1 MGYSRTG
8 LWSAGSALIAA
19 MALVGTLAPG
29 ASAEQRRD
37 GDSEKA
43 VPISQVVG
51 DDNLRKMNEQR
62 PLVAAASILAKAQEQ
77 GHYEGYTGIGL
88 QEDHVTLWWKG
99 DLPEP
104 VQRAAERARK
114 TAPVHI
120 VAADHSLAELKDA
133 SELLQARLEKD
144 PSLGHSVKIPT
155 DGSGLVLTQN
165 TTRAARTASA
175 AQDHSP
181 VGQVAGVPVK
191 TISEE
196 PLQERSRVNDGAPW
210 SGGAQISFGNSWCTA
225 GFGVRDGSGATY
237 LLTAEHCGR
246 SGQRFTNPQG
256 TYIGTS
262 TKSHDAHDVML
273 IPTNSDNFM
282 YTGGPDSDAGV
293 RVDGWD
299 HVFPGEYLC
308 QSGVTSARAT
318 GGPVCNIKVLFFY
331 NDSEDLVEAEQMDG
345 QDVARGGDSGGPVY
359 TASAGGGAIAKGTLT
374 RSAGSRLG
382 FQDFY
387 TATRDFGIW
396 INK

>member
-1 MGYSRTG
+1 MRYSRTS
-8 LWSAGSALIAA
+8 LWAAGSALATA
-19 MALVGTLAPG
+19 TMLVGTLASG
-29 ASAEQRRD
+29 ASAEQQRD
-37 GDSEKA
+37 GSSEKA
-43 VPISQVVG
+43 VPISQVVSA
-51 DDNLRKMNEQR
+51 DNLRKMNEQR
-62 PLVAAASILAKAQEQ
+62 PLVAAAGILAKAQEQ

-99 DLPEP
+99 DLPKP
-104 VQRAAERARK
+104 VQQAVKQARK
-114 TAPVHI
+114 TAPVRI
-120 VAADHSLAELKDA
+120 TAADHSLAELKDA

-155 DGSGLVLTQN
+155 DGSGLVLTQD
-165 TTRAARTASA
+165 TTSTARTASA
-175 AQDHSP
+175 AQAQRTVD
-181 VGQVAGVPVK
+181 QIAGVPVK

-196 PLQERSRVNDGAPW
+196 PMQERSRVNDGAPW
-210 SGGAQISFGNSWCTA
+210 SGGAQINFNGGACTA
-225 GFGVRDGSGATY
+225 GFGVRDASATY

-246 SGQRFTNPQG
+246 SGNRFTNPQG
-256 TYIGTS
+256 AYIGTS
-262 TKSHDAHDVML
+262 TKSNDAHDVML

-308 QSGVTSARAT
+308 QSGITSARAT

-331 NDSEDLVEAEQMDG
+331 NDTEDLVEAEQMNG
-345 QDVARGGDSGGPVY
+345 QEVARSGDSGGPIY
-359 TASAGGGAIAKGTLT
+359 TASASGGAIAKGTLT
-374 RSAGSRLG
+374 RSAGARLG

-396 INK
+396 INR

>member
-8 LWSAGSALIAA
+8 LWAAGSALTAA
-19 MALVGTLAPG
+19 MALVGALAPG
-29 ASAEQRRD
+29 AGAEQQHD
-37 GDSEKA
+37 GDGEKA
-43 VPISQVVG
+43 VPISQAVG
-51 DDNLRKMNEQR
+51 ADHLRKMNEQR
-62 PLVAAASILAKAQEQ
+62 PLVAAASILAKAQER
-77 GHYEGYTGIGL
+77 GHHEGYTGIGL

-104 VQRAAERARK
+104 VRRTVERARE
-114 TAPVHI
+114 TAPVRI

-155 DGSGLVLTQN
+155 DGSGLVLTRD

-175 AQDHSP
+175 AQDHGT
-181 VGQVAGVPVK
+181 VGPIAGVPVR
-191 TISEE
+191 TIREE
-196 PLQERSRVNDGAPW
+196 PFQERSRVNDGAPW
-210 SGGAQISFGNSWCTA
+210 SGGAQINFNGGACTA
-225 GFGVRDGSGATY
+225 GFGVRDVNTTY

-246 SGQRFTNPQG
+246 SGNRFTNPQG
-256 TYIGTS
+256 AYIGTS
-262 TKSHDAHDVML
+262 TKSSDAHDVML

-282 YTGGPDSDAGV
+282 YTGGPDSNAGV

-308 QSGVTSARAT
+308 QSGITSARVT

-331 NDSEDLVEAEQMDG
+331 NDSEDLVEAEQMNG
-345 QDVARGGDSGGPVY
+345 QDVARSGDSGGPVY
-359 TASAGGGAIAKGTLT
+359 TASAGGGAIAKGTVT
-374 RSAGSRLG
+374 RSAGARLG

-396 INK
+396 INR

>member
-1 MGYSRTG
+1 MRDSRTG
-8 LWSAGSALIAA
+8 LWAAGSALTAA
-19 MALVGTLAPG
+19 MALVGALASG
-29 ASAEQRRD
+29 ASAGQQHD
-37 GDSEKA
+37 GNGEKA

-51 DDNLRKMNEQR
+51 ADDLRKMNEQR

-77 GHYEGYTGIGL
+77 GDYEGYTGIGL
-88 QEDHVTLWWKG
+88 QEEHVTLWWKG

-104 VQRAAERARK
+104 VRQAAERARG
-114 TAPVHI
+114 TAPVRI
-120 VAADHSLAELKDA
+120 VAAEHSLAELEDA
-133 SELLQARLEKD
+133 SEVLQARLEKD

-155 DGSGLVLTQN
+155 DGSGLVLARD
-165 TTRAARTASA
+165 TTSTARTASA
-175 AQDHSP
+175 AQARRTVDRI
-181 VGQVAGVPVK
+181 AGVPVK
-191 TISEE
+191 AVSEE
-196 PLQERSRVNDGAPW
+196 PLRERSRVNDGAPW
-210 SGGAQISFGNSWCTA
+210 SGGAQINFDGGACTA
-225 GFGVRDGSGATY
+225 GFGVRDASATY

-246 SGQRFTNPQG
+246 SGNRFTNPQG
-256 TYIGTS
+256 AYIGTS
-262 TKSHDAHDVML
+262 TKSSDPHDVML

-308 QSGVTSARAT
+308 QSGITSARAT

-331 NDSEDLVEAEQMDG
+331 NDSEDLVEAEQMNG
-345 QDVARGGDSGGPVY
+345 QTVARSGDSGGPVY
-359 TASAGGGAIAKGTLT
+359 TASASGGAIAKGTLT

>member
-1 MGYSRTG
+1 MRYGRTS
-8 LWSAGSALIAA
+8 LWAAGSALAAA

-29 ASAEQRRD
+29 ASAEQQRD
-37 GDSEKA
+37 GNSEKS

-51 DDNLRKMNEQR
+51 ADNLRKMNEQR
-62 PLVAAASILAKAQEQ
+62 PLVAAASILAKAQER

-104 VQRAAERARK
+104 VQRAAERARR

-133 SELLQARLEKD
+133 SELLQARLEKA

-155 DGSGLVLTQN
+155 DGSGLVLAQD
-165 TTRAARTASA
+165 TTRAARTASV
-175 AQDHSP
+175 AQDHST
-181 VGQVAGVPVK
+181 VDRIAGVSVK

-210 SGGAQISFGNSWCTA
+210 SGGAQINFNGGACTA
-225 GFGVRDGSGATY
+225 GFGVRDASATY

-246 SGQRFTNPQG
+246 SGNRFTNPQG

-262 TKSHDAHDVML
+262 TKSSDAHDVML

-308 QSGVTSARAT
+308 QSGITSARAT
-318 GGPVCNIKVLFFY
+318 GGPVCNMKVLFFY

-345 QDVARGGDSGGPVY
+345 REAARSGDSGGPIY
-359 TASAGGGAIAKGTLT
+359 TASAAGGAIAKGTVT
-374 RSAGSRLG
+374 RSAGARLG

-396 INK
+396 INR

>member
-1 MGYSRTG
+1 MRYGRTS
-8 LWSAGSALIAA
+8 LWAAGSALAAA

-29 ASAEQRRD
+29 ASAEQQRD
-37 GDSEKA
+37 GNSEKS
-43 VPISQVVG
+43 VPISQAVG
-51 DDNLRKMNEQR
+51 ADNLRKMNEQR
-62 PLVAAASILAKAQEQ
+62 PLVAAASILAKAQER

-104 VQRAAERARK
+104 VQRAAERARR

-144 PSLGHSVKIPT
+144 PLLGHSVKIPT
-155 DGSGLVLTQN
+155 DGSGLVLAQD
-165 TTRAARTASA
+165 TTRAARTDSV
-175 AQDHSP
+175 AQDHST
-181 VGQVAGVPVK
+181 VDRIAGVSVK

-210 SGGAQISFGNSWCTA
+210 SGGAQINFNGGACTA
-225 GFGVRDGSGATY
+225 GFGVRDASATY

-246 SGQRFTNPQG
+246 SGNRFTNPQG

-262 TKSHDAHDVML
+262 TKSSDAHDVML

-308 QSGVTSARAT
+308 QSGITSARAT
-318 GGPVCNIKVLFFY
+318 GGPVCNMKVLFFY

-345 QDVARGGDSGGPVY
+345 REAARSGDSGGPIY
-359 TASAGGGAIAKGTLT
+359 TASAAGGAIAKGTVT
-374 RSAGSRLG
+374 RSAGARLG

-396 INK
+396 INR